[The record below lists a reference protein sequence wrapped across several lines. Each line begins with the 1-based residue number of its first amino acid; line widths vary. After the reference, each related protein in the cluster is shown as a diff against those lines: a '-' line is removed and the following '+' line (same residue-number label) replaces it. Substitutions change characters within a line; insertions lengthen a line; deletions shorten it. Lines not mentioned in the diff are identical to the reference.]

1 MFNFTKEMAK
11 ILRRLREN
19 ANLTQK
25 EVATRMGV
33 KTKYGQSLIAQ
44 LEMGKVKNPSLRT
57 ILDYLR
63 ACGASWVVRL
73 RRIKELDA
81 IDFKMRHEKM
91 IVQVQPAPTK
101 RKIESALGG

>member
-44 LEMGKVKNPSLRT
+44 LKWGK
-57 ILDYLR
+57 
-63 ACGASWVVRL
+63 
-73 RRIKELDA
+73 
-81 IDFKMRHEKM
+81 
-91 IVQVQPAPTK
+91 
-101 RKIESALGG
+101 